1 MTALGQANPFFV
13 RCLKPNV
20 AKVKDTFLPQT
31 VLNQLKYSGMMET
44 VRIRR
49 LGYPVRRVFDDFLF
63 RYNVLGRSLQL
74 EGKEPKDCCGLI
86 MSVHD
91 NTKKNWQVGKT
102 KVKMWR
108 PGQVTMVT
116 MIIHRF
122 FIGKIWKELWRKKE
136 TMH

>member
-1 MTALGQANPFFV
+1 MTALGQSNPFFV

-20 AKVKDTFLPQT
+20 EKVKDKFLPQI

-63 RYNVLGRSLQL
+63 RYNVLGRGLQL
-74 EGKEPKDCCGLI
+74 EGKESSVSCGSI

-91 NTKKNWQVGKT
+91 SSKKNWQVGKT
-102 KVKMWR
+102 KVCFKSQGAWLE
-108 PGQVTMVT
+108 VWLSV
-116 MIIHRF
+116 IHYV
-122 FIGKIWKELWRKKE
+122 
-136 TMH
+136 